1 MAIDLTKCIG
11 CSGCVTACDIENNVP
26 VVGPEEVRRQREM
39 HWLRIDRYFTGD
51 PDSPD
56 VVYEPMM
63 CQQCANASCETVCPV
78 LATVHDDQ
86 GLNVQ
91 VYNRCVGTRYCANN
105 CAYKTR
111 RFNFLNHISNDLTRN
126 LALNPDVTVRSRG
139 VMEKCTF
146 CIQRI
151 QEARIRA
158 RREGRK
164 VSDGEVKAAC
174 EQSCPAD
181 AIVFGN
187 LADPE
192 SRVSKMAA
200 SSRSFRVLE
209 ELNRQPSVYY
219 LSKVRNKDEE
229 EVG

>member
-1 MAIDLTKCIG
+1 
-11 CSGCVTACDIENNVP
+11 
-26 VVGPEEVRRQREM
+26 M

-51 PDSPD
+51 VENPS
-56 VVYEPMM
+56 VVHQPMM
-63 CQQCANASCETVCPV
+63 CQQCDNASCEAVCPA

-86 GLNVQ
+86 GLNLQ

-105 CAYKTR
+105 CAYKVR
-111 RFNFLNHISNDLTRN
+111 RFNFFNNVGNDLTQE

-151 QEARIRA
+151 QAARRAA
-158 RREGRK
+158 RREGRP
-164 VSDGEVKAAC
+164 VNDGEVRTAC

-187 LADPE
+187 LADPH
-192 SRVSKMAA
+192 SRVSQLT
-200 SSRSFRVLE
+200 RSPRSYRVLE
-209 ELNRQPSVYY
+209 ELNRGPAVYY
-219 LSKVRNKDEE
+219 LARVRNSEE
-229 EVG
+229 NDG